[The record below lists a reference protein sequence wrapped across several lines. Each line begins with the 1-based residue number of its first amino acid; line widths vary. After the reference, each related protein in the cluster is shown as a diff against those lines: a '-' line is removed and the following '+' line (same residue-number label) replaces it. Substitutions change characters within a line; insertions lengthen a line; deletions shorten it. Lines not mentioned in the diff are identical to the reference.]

1 MTTEDA
7 VMKKANVKGQEA
19 TLIVYKNGFSKLSW
33 VDRDIFISIVGNIS
47 EDNILMLANSTK
59 RVNLQ

>member
-1 MTTEDA
+1 
-7 VMKKANVKGQEA
+7 MKKANVKGQEA